1 MKNYKTDTQKIKKI
15 ADLITDNFQEQ
26 ITDLFITYN
35 IETKTEEEEDEKI
48 NEVIKEIFKIYKQIR

>member
-35 IETKTEEEEDEKI
+35 IETTTEEEEEEKI
-48 NEVIKEIFKIYKQIR
+48 NEVIKEIIKIYKH

>member
-35 IETKTEEEEDEKI
+35 IETKTEEEEDKKI
-48 NEVIKEIFKIYKQIR
+48 NEVIEEILKIYKQ

>member
-35 IETKTEEEEDEKI
+35 IETTTEEEKDEKI
-48 NEVIKEIFKIYKQIR
+48 NEVIKEIIKIYKH

>member
-1 MKNYKTDTQKIKKI
+1 MKNYKTETQKIKKI

-35 IETKTEEEEDEKI
+35 IETKTEEEEDKKV
-48 NEVIKEIFKIYKQIR
+48 NEVIKEIIKTYKH